1 MQQEIAEQ
9 QNITAA
15 KEQKLSAML
24 SSINIKN
31 FEEFNPNKI
40 SDLKAEFSLSLLS
53 IQNIIKQTDKS
64 NDEKQKLSTQISQIQ
79 NLVNTLA
86 QKSAANKH

>member
-1 MQQEIAEQ
+1 MLQQEIAEQ

-15 KEQKLSAML
+15 KEQQLSAML

-64 NDEKQKLSTQISQIQ
+64 NDEKQKLSTQISQVQ

-86 QKSAANKH
+86 QRARQ